1 MAENDVNTLP
11 EQLAQIR
18 ERLQQLESVVLD
30 VNPSRIDGHSRPKFD
45 ALTLLTKDF
54 ENLALN
60 VKFFGYELAQ
70 QLAGAL
76 LIRKGLTP
84 SRIGLASK
92 PSTQQDIASDW
103 VAFWCSELKIPL
115 VFHRKLWE
123 LAYVLQA
130 LHENGHLRAG
140 ARGLG
145 FGCGQ
150 EPLPS
155 YFASRGLSITM
166 TDLTPD
172 DSASL
177 GWAAT
182 GQHASSLERGFQSHL
197 VERAQFE
204 RSVTLRHV
212 DMNAIPPDL
221 CDYDFCWSICA
232 LEHLGSIE
240 KGLAFIENAMD
251 TLKPGGLAVHTTE
264 FNFLNDEETVDN
276 WPTVL
281 FQRKHFIEIATRLRV
296 RGHKVAELYFD
307 VGREPLDRFIDIP
320 PFSFTWNESMRLMWG
335 LRSDHIKV
343 SVDGFASTC
352 FGLIISKAA

>member
-1 MAENDVNTLP
+1 MSESETKMSP
-11 EQLAQIR
+11 
-18 ERLQQLESVVLD
+18 ERLRHLESIVLD
-30 VNPSRIDGHSRPKFD
+30 VNPSRVDGQSRPKFD
-45 ALTLLTKDF
+45 TLTLRTKDI

-60 VKFFGYELAQ
+60 VKFFGYELAR
-70 QLAGAL
+70 QLADAL
-76 LIRKGLTP
+76 PIRNELAE
-84 SRIGLASK
+84 SHIGLACK
-92 PSTQQDIASDW
+92 PSTQHDIASDW
-103 VAFWCSELKIPL
+103 VAFWCAELKIPV

-140 ARGLG
+140 ACGLG

-155 YFASRGLSITM
+155 YFASRDMSITM

-172 DSASL
+172 DRASF

-182 GQHASSLERGFQSHL
+182 GQHAASLERGFQPHL
-197 VERAQFE
+197 VEREQFE
-204 RSVTLRHV
+204 RNVSLRHV
-212 DMNAIPPDL
+212 DMNEIPPDL
-221 CDYDFCWSICA
+221 RDYDFCWSICA

-240 KGLAFIENAMD
+240 KGLAFIESAMD
-251 TLKPGGLAVHTTE
+251 TLRPGGLAVHTTE

-281 FQRKHFIEIATRLRV
+281 FQRKHFVEIGARLRD
-296 RGHKVAELYFD
+296 RGHKVAEIDFD
-307 VGREPLDRFIDIP
+307 VGHEPLDKFIDIP
-320 PFSFTWNESMRLMWG
+320 PFAFTMNENIRHTWG

-352 FGLIISKAA
+352 FGLIVAKGS